1 MKRSVQSWL
10 LILALASVGVAQ
22 SAHKDERELW
32 LVRSQNVTN
41 DLLKDASDLSSLQ
54 RAVLWA
60 KLAQRWWR
68 EDQKRARTW
77 IADAI
82 ETVKQVPNK
91 ETQAERE
98 DRLEAAR
105 VLLTIVTPL
114 DQKFTKSLMTVLT
127 AGDKSAEPNW
137 SSDALI
143 DAAVVVVNDD
153 PKRAA
158 ELGALAL
165 RSGAPDN
172 LEQLLFPLRA
182 RDATLADGLFEQAMV
197 VVRQDPRSKLSNSL
211 MSVAFPAQRGLPAN
225 TPVPPEPMRMELL
238 QYYVGMINKTMIDN
252 VDQNSTCGTV
262 SWLSP
267 VLPEID
273 RLLPKQMLLVRQA
286 INRCQSPDPHVR
298 LQIDEALRSQPL
310 NTVES
315 LLKAGLDAND
325 LETRTEY
332 EFRAA
337 DLAADNKDYDRAIKI
352 LDDMSQEQRDAINES
367 WTSWRR
373 TWAAEGAVE
382 HYKNGRFREMNLM
395 LDGVPSDIQPFAKA
409 DFVNSVPEKAV
420 SETAPLIQILND
432 AIKGLRRSNIP
443 ETDKYDWYFGLLRTV
458 VKYQPADANAVLKD
472 AIASLNQVE
481 EVQPLNMTDWLKY
494 LGPPLVEMDEFIVKD
509 ALASIKPVPYRAQL
523 RLALLDATLQRVKPT
538 ARN

>member
-211 MSVAFPAQRGLPAN
+211 MFVAFPAQRGLPAN

-298 LQIDEALRSQPL
+298 LQIDEAVRSQPL

-458 VKYQPADANAVLKD
+458 VKYQPADANAVLRD

-523 RLALLDATLQRVKPT
+523 RLALLDATLQRVKAT

>member
-10 LILALASVGVAQ
+10 LILALASVGLAQ

-211 MSVAFPAQRGLPAN
+211 MFVAFPAQRGLPAN